1 MQRKQHSAEFK
12 SKVVV
17 EAIKGLKTVNE
28 IASEM
33 GVHPTQVT
41 QWKKQA
47 LESLPDVFSS
57 RRGQSQKEQE
67 DLTGTLYQQIGQ
79 LKVELDWLKKN
90 QVLPVEVKR
99 AQIEPEHQTIS
110 VSRQCELLGL
120 ARSSWYYQ
128 PARESPQNERLMR
141 LIDEQFTQTPFY
153 GVRRMTA

>member
-1 MQRKQHSAEFK
+1 MI
-12 SKVVV
+12 
-17 EAIKGLKTVNE
+17 EAVKGLKTVNA

-79 LKVELDWLKKN
+79 LKVELDGLKKIRSCP
-90 QVLPVEVKR
+90 LRWAGIAISHDGKGR
-99 AQIEPEHQTIS
+99 A
-110 VSRQCELLGL
+110 LG
-120 ARSSWYYQ
+120 
-128 PARESPQNERLMR
+128 NIFVERLWRSVKYEEVYLKDYGSVAIAIENLGAYFQFYNNRR
-141 LIDEQFTQTPFY
+141 LHQSLDYKTPATIHFGY
-153 GVRRMTA
+153 QG

>member
-79 LKVELDWLKKN
+79 LKVELDW
-90 QVLPVEVKR
+90 V
-99 AQIEPEHQTIS
+99 
-110 VSRQCELLGL
+110 
-120 ARSSWYYQ
+120 
-128 PARESPQNERLMR
+128 
-141 LIDEQFTQTPFY
+141 
-153 GVRRMTA
+153 